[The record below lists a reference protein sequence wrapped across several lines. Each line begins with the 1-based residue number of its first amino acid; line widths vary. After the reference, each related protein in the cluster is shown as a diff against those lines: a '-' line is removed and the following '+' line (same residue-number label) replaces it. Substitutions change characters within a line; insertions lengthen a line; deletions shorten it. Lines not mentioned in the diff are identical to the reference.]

1 VDLPVAFCRL
11 TGGNFDCFGTAGGV
25 VSMIGWLLDNWLF
38 VLVAG
43 LGVTSS
49 VFAFVVYAASR
60 AAGQDDNN

>member
-1 VDLPVAFCRL
+1 
-11 TGGNFDCFGTAGGV
+11 
-25 VSMIGWLLDNWLF
+25 MIGWLLDNWLF